1 MELVSF
7 GLPFD
12 YVMDLPLEDVQGAYD
27 SYIRIKAARSLD
39 HLENINLGQSG
50 GKEATN
56 KMKDLRNTILNGLTP
71 TAIDDQDDFK
81 RRVGKGI

>member
-27 SYIRIKAARSLD
+27 CYVRINAARSLD
-39 HLENINLGQSG
+39 HLENINLGFNG
-50 GKEATN
+50 GKEATG

-71 TAIDDQDDFK
+71 TATDDQDAFK
-81 RRVGKGI
+81 RRIGKGI